1 MIDLDNIWVPEVN
14 KEIVWMVVEGLWNGT
29 AVRRWKGGR
38 GGSVNVYG
46 GKVDH
51 DGSGSRIEW
60 IVAVCF
66 VILLSGRRLVG
77 YAGGEQSS
85 V

>member
-1 MIDLDNIWVPEVN
+1 MSSPSDRCKEYFGPRVN
-14 KEIVWMVVEGLWNGT
+14 KGIVVVEGLWNGT

-38 GGSVNVYG
+38 GGLRTCG

-66 VILLSGRRLVG
+66 VILLSGREVCG
-77 YAGGEQSS
+77 KVQSS
-85 V
+85 